1 MDSEH
6 IDEPDEELGIPLD
19 ELSGAERLPA
29 GQEPTDFLD
38 AQPPAEPSPDDRAL
52 PAEAEPAEDDAEL
65 AYADHE
71 AAGSEAPLGIE
82 APQRRA
88 GDPEAEAVSEHAS
101 EEAAVFGA
109 LPSEDTDADL
119 DLSACLRQIQDQLLL
134 LQRDFEGKLK
144 YDAHK
149 DKVIDRL
156 HDELQEYKQ
165 DLLKKHLLTV
175 ILDVIKIAD
184 DIRKWLHHFRALEP
198 AQRDPLKLFRYLEAI
213 PTDLEDV
220 FYWHGVKPF
229 ASTEGAFDPTRQ
241 RVVKKVSTT
250 DPSKDKTIARSLRPG
265 YIWDDKVIRQEMV
278 AVYVHDDGSQLEIT
292 RNDND

>member
-1 MDSEH
+1 
-6 IDEPDEELGIPLD
+6 
-19 ELSGAERLPA
+19 LPA
-29 GQEPTDFLD
+29 DSEPTDFHE
-38 AQPPAEPSPDDRAL
+38 ARPPAEPSPDDREL
-52 PAEAEPAEDDAEL
+52 SAEGEPSEDDAERP
-65 AYADHE
+65 YSDDE
-71 AAGSEAPLGIE
+71 AASSEAPLGIE
-82 APQRRA
+82 GPHRRA
-88 GDPEAEAVSEHAS
+88 GAPETEGVSEHES
-101 EEAAVFGA
+101 EEAVVFGA

-119 DLSACLRQIQDQLLL
+119 DLSAGLRQILDQLVL

-229 ASTEGAFDPTRQ
+229 ASTEGAFDPARQ
-241 RVVKKVSTT
+241 RVAKKVPTT
-250 DPSKDKTIARSLRPG
+250 DPSKDKTVARSLRPG

-278 AVYVHDDGSQLEIT
+278 AVYVHDDGSQLETT